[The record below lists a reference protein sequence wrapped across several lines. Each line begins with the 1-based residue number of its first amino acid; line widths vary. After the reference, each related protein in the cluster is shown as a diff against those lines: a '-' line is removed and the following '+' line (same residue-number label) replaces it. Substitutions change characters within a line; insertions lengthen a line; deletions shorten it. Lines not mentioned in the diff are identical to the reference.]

1 MNKKFYAVIF
11 LMLIIVS
18 FVVQATTNKSSGSIL
33 QNSET
38 QKTTLQKWEYCV
50 IGYSGGEDYNPVT
63 GNNTRFFTAIHF
75 YTNAGIKEEKVEG
88 KNSIDSRVKAIAKLG
103 DEGWEIVTM
112 NDTIHFKRP
121 KQ

>member
-11 LMLIIVS
+11 LILIIVS
-18 FVVQATTNKSSGSIL
+18 FVVQATTNKSAGSIL
-33 QNSET
+33 QNNET

-50 IGYSGGEDYNPVT
+50 IGHSDGEDYNPVT
-63 GNNTRFFTAIHF
+63 GRNTRFFTIINF
-75 YTNAGIKEEKVEG
+75 YTNGGIKEEKVEG
-88 KNSIDSRVKAIAKLG
+88 KSTLDSRVKAIAKLG